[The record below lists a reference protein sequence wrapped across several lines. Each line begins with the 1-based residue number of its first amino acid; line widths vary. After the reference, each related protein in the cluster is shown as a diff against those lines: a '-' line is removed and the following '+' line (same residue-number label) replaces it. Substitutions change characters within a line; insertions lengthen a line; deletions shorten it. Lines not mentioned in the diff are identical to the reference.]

1 MAGFW
6 LLSEQMC
13 RYGMMTPLEEH
24 GYTAFF
30 KGCHYFCIQVMSGF
44 AG

>member
-24 GYTAFF
+24 GYAAFF
-30 KGCHYFCIQVMSGF
+30 KGCHYFCVQVMSGF